1 MMEPKRQSEID
12 RVVNILHQSDNITGA
27 ITKAAVVANGEIRD
41 YGFTKK
47 ILADCDYV
55 VACDGGLRHCD
66 RMKVRPDYIVGDL
79 DSAPKDVLGRYFD
92 VPVLRFPAE
101 KDQTDLEIALEH
113 VCSLKAKEIVILG
126 GFGGRFDHQLAN
138 VYVMMQAV
146 KRGVSVEIRD
156 EITKVTAVDKHCR
169 LHRVNGDVVTL
180 LPLTGTVNGIVT
192 EGLKYPLQK
201 ESLSIG
207 FARGV
212 SNRIEEEW
220 AEVSVCDGVLLVI
233 QTKEQQ

>member
-1 MMEPKRQSEID
+1 MMEQKRQSEID
-12 RVVNILHQSDNITGA
+12 RVVNILRQPDNITGA
-27 ITKAAVVANGEIRD
+27 ITKAAIVANGEIRD

-47 ILADCDYV
+47 ILAECDYV
-55 VACDGGLRHCD
+55 AACDGGLRHCD
-66 RMKVRPDYIVGDL
+66 RMEIRPDCIVGDL
-79 DSAPKDVLGRYFD
+79 DSASEDVLGRYFD

-113 VCSLKAKEIVILG
+113 VCGLNTKNIVILG

-138 VYVMMQAV
+138 VHVMVQALKQGAYVEMRDKGV
-146 KRGVSVEIRD
+146 KVL
-156 EITKVTAVDKHCR
+156 AVDKHCR
-169 LHRVNGDVVTL
+169 LHRADGDTVTL
-180 LPLTGTVNGIVT
+180 LPLNSTVSGIVT
-192 EGLKYPLQK
+192 EGLKYPLKK
-201 ESLSIG
+201 ESLSVG

-233 QTKEQQ
+233 QTV